1 MKIARADGIK
11 TVTSVRI
18 AVGNLPR
25 RVTRIV
31 GMVDGQ
37 TRTLARFVPPLS
49 VTLSPLSVS
58 GSQRSDT
65 ATPVQ
70 TASML
75 ATPAGGLAPFTYIW
89 TIGSPGVVLSPGSA
103 RTGFRHPSVQPFE
116 TEFLAV
122 TVTVTDAIG
131 ATATASGSA
140 EFNVYSDQVPQ

>member
-11 TVTSVRI
+11 TVKSVRI

-31 GMVDGQ
+31 GMVGGQ
-37 TRTLARFVPPLS
+37 IRTLARFAPSMS

-58 GSQRSDT
+58 ASQSSDT
-65 ATPVQ
+65 AIPVQ

-75 ATPAGGLAPFTYIW
+75 ATPAGGGAPFTYIW
-89 TIGSPGVVLSPGSA
+89 TTGSPGVVLSPGSA
-103 RTGFRHPSVQPFE
+103 RTGFRHPSVQPGE

-122 TVTVTDAIG
+122 TVTVTDATG

-140 EFNVYSDQVPQ
+140 EFKVYSNQSPI